1 MQRALFIALIIAM
14 IAGIVVGA
22 IIHGSVSTAMAA
34 EIAGYIKIGSD
45 IFLRM
50 IKMIIAPLILT
61 TLSAGIA
68 HVGGGAALGRIGA
81 RTMAWFITA
90 SFVSLALGL
99 LIATLLAPG
108 AGFDPTGLVDEAPK
122 LATAAFSLREFL
134 SHVFPTSFIEAMA
147 KNEVLQIV
155 VFSLFLGTALQAMGP
170 KAKLVTELLE
180 QGGHVML
187 KITGYVMTFAPVAV
201 FAALAAVVA
210 TQGLG
215 VLVDYGRLV
224 GSFYIG
230 LLILWALLVGAGFV
244 VLGPSVGKLIG
255 SLRDPLVLA
264 FATASSEAAYPRV
277 LAKVEE
283 YGVANRVASF
293 VLPLGYSF
301 NLDGSMMYCTFA
313 AMFIAQAL
321 GVEITLT
328 EQILMLLLLMVTS
341 KGIAGVPRASLVV
354 IAATLPIFGM
364 PAEAIGLVLA
374 VDAFM
379 DMGRSATNVI
389 GNSIAC
395 AVVAKWEGLLRRPG
409 IDAVAAPA

>member
-22 IIHGSVSTAMAA
+22 IIHGSVSTSMAA

-244 VLGPSVGKLIG
+244 VLGPSIGKLIG